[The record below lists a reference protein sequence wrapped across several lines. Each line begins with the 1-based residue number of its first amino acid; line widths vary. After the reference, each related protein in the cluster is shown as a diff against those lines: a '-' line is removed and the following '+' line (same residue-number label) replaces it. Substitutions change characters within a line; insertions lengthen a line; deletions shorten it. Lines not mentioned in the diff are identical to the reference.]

1 VKEMPKAVQEVR
13 VGGRRRRVYQK
24 AKKCSLA
31 LSPAVIEGFCP
42 LEA

>member
-1 VKEMPKAVQEVR
+1 MLKAVQEVR

-31 LSPAVIEGFCP
+31 LSPASGGVVWVI
-42 LEA
+42 

>member
-1 VKEMPKAVQEVR
+1 MPKVVQEVR

-31 LSPAVIEGFCP
+31 PFPASGGVV
-42 LEA
+42 